1 MVLRRLCGDFVRI
14 LVRVCLN
21 MTVPTVF
28 KGEGETKSGS
38 GSGGG
43 SGSGSKGDRQ
53 NSDKKESRSGSDRER
68 EKEREGLS
76 NASNRSSHS
85 TVTALDR
92 RDLKD
97 LRRVLSG
104 DTHMPPRSLD
114 LTPVPLQVHGRAPR
128 IVLYSRGN
136 TGHGRSMQVD

>member
-1 MVLRRLCGDFVRI
+1 VVLRRLCGDFVRI

-28 KGEGETKSGS
+28 KGEGETKTGS

-43 SGSGSKGDRQ
+43 SESKGDRQ
-53 NSDKKESRSGSDRER
+53 NFYKKVSQSGSDRER
-68 EKEREGLS
+68 ENEGEGLS
-76 NASNRSSHS
+76 NASNRSSNS
-85 TVTALDR
+85 TVRALEKRDSK
-92 RDLKD
+92 DLK
-97 LRRVLSG
+97 RVLSG
-104 DTHMPPRSLD
+104 DTHMPPRSMD